1 MMKMGSAVSL
11 GEPWGWCR
19 REWKE
24 GPALPDTVSPFC
36 VRKGVTKNPP
46 KRSVQ
51 HTIPLRDYLAW
62 KADARWARTNRECG
76 KGTSPL
82 DVELLRNSIGLSVPI

>member
-1 MMKMGSAVSL
+1 MMEMGSAVSL

-24 GPALPDTVSPFC
+24 GPALPDIVSSFC
-36 VRKGVTKNPP
+36 VRKGATKNPP

-51 HTIPLRDYLAW
+51 DTTLPHDYLAW
-62 KADARWARTNRECG
+62 KTDVGWARTNRGCG
-76 KGTSPL
+76 EGTKS
-82 DVELLRNSIGLSVPI
+82 LRL